1 MHKDTSMK
9 TIWRLSLVSP
19 MRVLLAGF
27 CLGVALIPTIDARQ
41 ATAADLP
48 TLETYALLE
57 KFHGHVCGG
66 SLFGARMGHAAKEA
80 LRAAG
85 GEGKL
90 KATVFDLSCPVDGI
104 QISAGTTYGNQALT
118 VKDRDERRLVLEA
131 EGNNKRVEATLTSK
145 AEKLALRSKALGKQA
160 RALPENS
167 AERQALEKEIE
178 GIFTWLRTAP
188 TAEVVTIK
196 R

>member
-1 MHKDTSMK
+1 MSLTSLFH
-9 TIWRLSLVSP
+9 TRLTGACLVASFV
-19 MRVLLAGF
+19 M
-27 CLGVALIPTIDARQ
+27 LISVQQ
-41 ATAADLP
+41 AMAAADLP
-48 TLETYALLE
+48 SPETYALLE

-66 SLFGARMGHAAKEA
+66 SLFGARMGHAAREA
-80 LRAAG
+80 LRASG

-104 QISAGTTYGNQALT
+104 QVSAGTTYGNKALT

-131 EGNNKRVEATLTSK
+131 EGNNKRVEVTLTPK
-145 AEKLALRSKALGKQA
+145 AEKLALRSKELGKKA
-160 RALPENS
+160 RELPENS
-167 AERQALEKEIE
+167 VERQAVEQEMEEI
-178 GIFTWLRTAP
+178 FNWLRTAP

>member
-1 MHKDTSMK
+1 MSLTSLFH
-9 TIWRLSLVSP
+9 TRLTGACLVASFV
-19 MRVLLAGF
+19 M
-27 CLGVALIPTIDARQ
+27 LISVQQ
-41 ATAADLP
+41 AMAAADLP
-48 TLETYALLE
+48 SPETYALLE

-66 SLFGARMGHAAKEA
+66 SLFGARMGHAAREA
-80 LRAAG
+80 LRASG

-104 QISAGTTYGNQALT
+104 QVSAGTTYGNKALT

-131 EGNNKRVEATLTSK
+131 EGNNKRVEVTLTPK
-145 AEKLALRSKALGKQA
+145 AEKLALRSKELGKKA
-160 RALPENS
+160 RELPENS
-167 AERQALEKEIE
+167 VERQAVEQEMEEI
-178 GIFTWLRTAP
+178 FNWLRTAT